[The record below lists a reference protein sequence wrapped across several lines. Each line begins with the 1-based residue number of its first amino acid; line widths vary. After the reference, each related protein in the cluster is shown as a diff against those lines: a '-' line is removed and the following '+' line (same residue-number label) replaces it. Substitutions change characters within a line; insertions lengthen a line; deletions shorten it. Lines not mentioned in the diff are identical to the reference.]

1 MDIPNTAVQYAWAAA
16 TGESLAPRVPGSCR
30 ICGGPLVGQED
41 LEEAA
46 GNCLAMIATN
56 KWNDEAVV
64 NDRSGRHVCAACF
77 WATRKEQRYGLL
89 KAPDGS
95 RGGLFLV
102 TGEPSCRVFPATKPG
117 VTQGFEA
124 VCRAVRG
131 RHPFGVALVWPR
143 GVQANRHWL
152 PYLPLNGPGSEP
164 FWAFLVPAGY
174 VVPVSAQRV
183 LELAR
188 AGPLAAAPEDLE
200 ARLAS
205 WLAGLPEKVGKK
217 EEGGEG
223 KDE

>member
-1 MDIPNTAVQYAWAAA
+1 MEVPNTAVQYAWAAA
-16 TGESLAPRVPGSCR
+16 TGRSLVPRVPGLCR

-46 GNCLAMIATN
+46 NSCRAMIATS

-64 NDRSGRHVCAACF
+64 DDRSGRHVCAACF
-77 WATRKEQRYGLL
+77 WATRTEQRHGLL

-95 RGGLFLV
+95 RGSLFLV

-117 VTQGFEA
+117 VTQGLEE

-143 GVQANRHWL
+143 GVQVQRHWL

-174 VVPVSAQRV
+174 VAPVSARRV
-183 LELAR
+183 LELAG
-188 AGPLAAAPEDLE
+188 AGSLAAAPEDLE
-200 ARLAS
+200 ARLAG
-205 WLAGLPEKVGKK
+205 WIAGLPEKASEKG
-217 EEGGEG
+217 EGGE
-223 KDE
+223 KHE